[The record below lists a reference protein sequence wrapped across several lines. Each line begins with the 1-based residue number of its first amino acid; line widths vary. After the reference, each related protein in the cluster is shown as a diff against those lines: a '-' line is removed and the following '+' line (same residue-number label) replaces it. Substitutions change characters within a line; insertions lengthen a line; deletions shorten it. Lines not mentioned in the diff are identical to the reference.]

1 MTPEIIIALS
11 IFVLAFVSFIINKI
25 PSGLTAVIAALVMTA
40 TGIITPSEFV
50 SSFGTDTVI
59 MVASCIILGNA
70 MFETGAANTVGEF
83 LISRSSKT
91 ENRLLM
97 VLILVSGILSAFL
110 SNTAVVAM
118 FIPLLAATSA
128 KSGGAITQKDTYMA
142 VGIASVVGGVCTL
155 AGSTPQ
161 MVAQGILTASDGVR
175 TLTFWEL
182 GKIGVPML
190 VLLVL
195 YYAIIGEP
203 IQRRI
208 FRDDGHKLTE
218 AEVFHHVD
226 KPKSKQ
232 IIMLVL
238 LIACVIGFSTGILTL
253 GLVAACAAA
262 ICMITGCISFER
274 AFETMDWNTV
284 MMLAGA
290 TAISA
295 GLNNSGLIHF
305 AAGGI
310 TQAFGG
316 DSASP
321 VILLSVI
328 LVLCSVLSNFMSN
341 TASTAAL
348 VPLSISVAQGLS
360 VDPIPFVIA
369 VIIGSNLAFST
380 PISTPPITMTMTA
393 GYRFKDYTIV
403 GGLFNL
409 LSLIVACIL
418 IPILYPF

>member
-1 MTPEIIIALS
+1 MTTEIIIALS
-11 IFVLAFVSFIINKI
+11 IFVLAFIMFILNKI
-25 PSGLTAVIAALVMTA
+25 PAGLTAILAALLMAV
-40 TGIITPSEFV
+40 TGIISPSDLV

-70 MFETGAANTVGEF
+70 MFETGTANTIGEF
-83 LISRSSKT
+83 LISRSSKS
-91 ENRLLM
+91 ESKLLI
-97 VLILVSGILSAFL
+97 VLILVAGILSAFL

-155 AGSTPQ
+155 AGSSPQ
-161 MVAQGILTASDGVR
+161 MVAQGILSASEGVR

-182 GKIGVPML
+182 GKIGLPLL

-195 YYAIIGEP
+195 YFEIIGEP

-208 FRDDGHKLTE
+208 FKDDGHKLS
-218 AEVFHHVD
+218 EVETLHHHD

-232 IIMLVL
+232 IIMAVLLVL
-238 LIACVIGFSTGILTL
+238 CVIGFSSGILTL
-253 GLVAACAAA
+253 GVVAAIAAA
-262 ICMITGCISFER
+262 LCMLTGCISFDR

-295 GLNNSGLIHF
+295 GLNNSGLIAF
-305 AAGGI
+305 ASDGI
-310 TQAFGG
+310 TQIFGG

-321 VILLSVI
+321 VVLLCVI
-328 LVLCSVLSNFMSN
+328 LVFCAVISNFMSN
-341 TASTAAL
+341 TAVTAAF
-348 VPLSISVAQGLS
+348 VPLAISVAQGLG
-360 VDPIPFVIA
+360 VDAIPFVIA
-369 VIIGSNLAFST
+369 VIIGSNLAFAT
-380 PISTPPITMTMTA
+380 PISTPPMTMTMTA
-393 GYRFKDYTIV
+393 GYKFKDYTLV

-409 LSLIVACIL
+409 ISVIVACVL